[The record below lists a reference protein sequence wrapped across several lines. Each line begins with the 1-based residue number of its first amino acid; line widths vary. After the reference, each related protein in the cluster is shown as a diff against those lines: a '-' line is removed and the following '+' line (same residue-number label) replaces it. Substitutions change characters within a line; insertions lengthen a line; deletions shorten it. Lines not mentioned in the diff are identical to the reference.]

1 MPRASNRKRVALLAL
16 TLAFAAAFTALGIW
30 QIERRAGKLALI
42 AAVASRVD
50 APPTAPPAPAQ
61 WAGVSAA
68 HDQYRHV
75 TVTGRLDQGRETL
88 VRTVTERGPG
98 FWVMTPLVT
107 ADRGTILINRGF
119 VPEALAHRKSRQA
132 LEGQNASITGL
143 LRISEPGG
151 RILRANDPTQDR
163 WFSRDVAAISQARG
177 LGPTAPFFIDAD
189 DKPNPGGWPLGGL
202 TIIAFPNNH
211 LVYAVTWF
219 TLAALCL
226 CGFGMVW
233 RQD

>member
-50 APPTAPPAPAQ
+50 APPVAPPPPAQ

-68 HDQYRHV
+68 DDQYRHV
-75 TVTGRLDQGRETL
+75 TVAGRWDQDHETL
-88 VRTVTERGPG
+88 VQTVTERGPG

-107 ADRGTILINRGF
+107 ANQGTILINRGF
-119 VPEALAHRKSRQA
+119 VPDVRTDRRSLDQQA
-132 LEGQNASITGL
+132 SVTGL

-151 RILRANDPTQDR
+151 RLLRTNEPASDR
-163 WFSRDVAAISQARG
+163 WFSRDVAAIAQARD
-177 LGPTAPFFIDAD
+177 LGRTAPYFIDAD
-189 DKPNPGGWPLGGL
+189 ATANPGGWPLGGL
-202 TIIAFPNNH
+202 TVIAFPNNH

-219 TLAALCL
+219 TLAALCI
-226 CGFGMVW
+226 CAFGMVW